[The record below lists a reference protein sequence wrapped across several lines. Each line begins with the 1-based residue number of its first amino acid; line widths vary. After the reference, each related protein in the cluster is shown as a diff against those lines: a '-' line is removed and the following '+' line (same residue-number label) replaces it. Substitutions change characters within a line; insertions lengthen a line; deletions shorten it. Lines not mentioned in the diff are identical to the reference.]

1 MTYEEVSQLLKSPV
15 KFKEYL
21 IKLLKDRDSSKY
33 TDYSERDVGI
43 PLVEYGDDDGYYWDK
58 TSVSLND
65 DDSLEVTF
73 DIGSGSG
80 WIPIDYT
87 EYRVTIEQFR
97 QYLLN
102 RKWADPNIDTVEL
115 LTESIKE
122 IEGAK
127 LIKHEEDDTNE

>member
-21 IKLLKDRDSSKY
+21 IKLLKNTEPSKY
-33 TDYSERDVGI
+33 IDCPEGTIGV
-43 PLVEYGDDDGYYWDK
+43 PLVEYGSDDGYYWDK
-58 TSVSLND
+58 TIVSLND

-80 WIPIDYT
+80 WIPMDFT

-127 LIKHEEDDTNE
+127 LIKREEDE

>member
-1 MTYEEVSQLLKSPV
+1 MTYEEISQLLKSPV
-15 KFKEYL
+15 KFREYL
-21 IKLLKDRDSSKY
+21 IKLLKDTDSSKY
-33 TDYSERDVGI
+33 IDCAEGIVGV
-43 PLVEYGDDDGYYWDK
+43 PLVEYGSDDGYYWDK
-58 TSVSLND
+58 TIVSLND

-102 RKWADPNIDTVEL
+102 RKWEDQSIDTVKL

-122 IEGAK
+122 IEGTK
-127 LIKHEEDDTNE
+127 LVKHEVDD

>member
-1 MTYEEVSQLLKSPV
+1 MTYEEISQLLKSPV
-15 KFKEYL
+15 KFREYL
-21 IKLLKDRDSSKY
+21 IKLLKDTDSSKY
-33 TDYSERDVGI
+33 IDCAEGI
-43 PLVEYGDDDGYYWDK
+43 AGVPLVEYGSDDGYYWDK
-58 TSVSLND
+58 TIVSLND

-102 RKWADPNIDTVEL
+102 RKWEDQSIDTVEL

-122 IEGAK
+122 IEGTK
-127 LIKHEEDDTNE
+127 LVKHEVDY

>member
-1 MTYEEVSQLLKSPV
+1 MTHEEVSKLLKSSV

-21 IKLLKDRDSSKY
+21 VKLLKDTDSSKY

-43 PLVEYGDDDGYYWDK
+43 PLVAYGSDDGYYWDK
-58 TSVSLND
+58 TIVSLND

-80 WIPIDYT
+80 WIPMDYT

-102 RKWADPNIDTVEL
+102 RKWEDPNIDTVEL

-127 LIKHEEDDTNE
+127 LIKHEEDE